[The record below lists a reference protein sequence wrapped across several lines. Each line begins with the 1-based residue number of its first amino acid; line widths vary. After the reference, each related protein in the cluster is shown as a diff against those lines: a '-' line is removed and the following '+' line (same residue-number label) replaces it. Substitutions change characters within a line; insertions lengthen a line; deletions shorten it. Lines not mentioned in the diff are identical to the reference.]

1 MNSFSSLSG
10 PYEKTQQVL
19 SSSTVF
25 FPPPV
30 VCRKF
35 LFQLIALALFYTLA
49 FIPFFDPFCEAE
61 ILLQGSF
68 ALLLPSHAN
77 LCD

>member
-1 MNSFSSLSG
+1 MNSFSSLLG

-30 VCRKF
+30 VVCRKF
-35 LFQLIALALFYTLA
+35 LFQLIARSLFHTLA
-49 FIPFFDPFCEAE
+49 FIPFFDPFW
-61 ILLQGSF
+61 
-68 ALLLPSHAN
+68 
-77 LCD
+77 